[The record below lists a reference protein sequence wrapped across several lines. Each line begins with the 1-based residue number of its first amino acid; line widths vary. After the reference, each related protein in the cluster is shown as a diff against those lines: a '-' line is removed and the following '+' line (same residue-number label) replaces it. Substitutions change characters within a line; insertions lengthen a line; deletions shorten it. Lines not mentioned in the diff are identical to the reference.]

1 MSKIRKPTVIH
12 VTESFASGT
21 ASAITDFVRNSPDVT
36 HHLVYSLRPEA
47 LVDPREMD
55 CFASAVEMPAGTWAR
70 IRFLRRHL
78 RSGEDAVIHA
88 HSSKAGAYVRAAV
101 RRTRRRPIVYTP
113 HCYAFERR
121 DTGRVLRGAFRTAE
135 WLLSFNTTA
144 YGGCSPREAELSRW
158 PLRRPGVVAIPNVQ
172 PVPPGSY
179 EPRIEHGL
187 HIVGNGRLGPQ
198 KDPEFFAA
206 AVAAARAEFPDIEAT
221 WIGDGDP
228 AIADAL
234 RGQAITVTGWLSRQK
249 ALEVMASGDL
259 YLHSAMWEGFPIA
272 ILEAAGLGLPVVA
285 RNRPYLSGVAL
296 PEVID
301 EPAELASVVAGL
313 RRPAALDAL
322 RRDTAA
328 ALAGNTDHAQQNALR
343 SLYGPLARRPIHV
356 NGKWLVQRQTGT
368 QRYAAEI
375 VRAIGETSDVPLV
388 AHVPAGADVPGWL
401 SERAE
406 IRRGP
411 AKAVVF
417 EQIYLPV
424 ATAGQLLLNFA
435 GPAPLLKRRQLVT
448 MHDATPFRFPQTFRK
463 TFVGFYA
470 VMYGALGRYARH
482 LVTVSHFSAGELGGV
497 LRIPDARFTVAGC
510 AADRLTQ
517 VAPAR
522 PDVPGIDGRFYLVV
536 GTLATHKN
544 LPAPVQAI
552 VDSGRTVVV
561 VGAAGNQQV
570 FSGPSAL
577 AQGAVVA
584 GHLSDAELA
593 WLYRNA
599 EALVFP
605 SKYEGFGMPPLEA
618 QALGCPVVA
627 STAAALPEVLADTAL
642 FFDPDDTTALLD
654 RLGELEGNPA
664 LAARLRAWGAEN
676 SRRYTWAGSAAAVL
690 RALGVAP
697 AGADYPVPHGF

>member
-343 SLYGPLARRPIHV
+343 SLYGPWPGARSTSTASGWCSARPA
-356 NGKWLVQRQTGT
+356 RSATPP
-368 QRYAAEI
+368 RSSAPSA
-375 VRAIGETSDVPLV
+375 RPPMSRSSRMCPPAPTSRVGCP
-388 AHVPAGADVPGWL
+388 
-401 SERAE
+401 S
-406 IRRGP
+406 GP
-411 AKAVVF
+411 RSA
-417 EQIYLPV
+417 
-424 ATAGQLLLNFA
+424 A
-435 GPAPLLKRRQLVT
+435 GPRKPLCSNRSTCRW
-448 MHDATPFRFPQTFRK
+448 PP
-463 TFVGFYA
+463 
-470 VMYGALGRYARH
+470 
-482 LVTVSHFSAGELGGV
+482 
-497 LRIPDARFTVAGC
+497 PDSC
-510 AADRLTQ
+510 
-517 VAPAR
+517 
-522 PDVPGIDGRFYLVV
+522 
-536 GTLATHKN
+536 
-544 LPAPVQAI
+544 
-552 VDSGRTVVV
+552 
-561 VGAAGNQQV
+561 
-570 FSGPSAL
+570 
-577 AQGAVVA
+577 
-584 GHLSDAELA
+584 
-593 WLYRNA
+593 
-599 EALVFP
+599 
-605 SKYEGFGMPPLEA
+605 
-618 QALGCPVVA
+618 C
-627 STAAALPEVLADTAL
+627 
-642 FFDPDDTTALLD
+642 
-654 RLGELEGNPA
+654 
-664 LAARLRAWGAEN
+664 
-676 SRRYTWAGSAAAVL
+676 
-690 RALGVAP
+690 
-697 AGADYPVPHGF
+697 